1 MANKSMMILGIDLEG
16 MNENLVENGVNLA
29 VDRVTEIGAVLWDTR
44 INQPVKI
51 FSELIN
57 EPDHLSITEEIQE
70 LTGIDDQM
78 LNEWGLQKDEIKLGL
93 ERLAIIM
100 KKADYC
106 MAHNGTNYDVPMLS
120 AMFKRFGLEM
130 PNKVW
135 IDTAV
140 DVEFPKKMVHKSMA
154 NLEHSHGFINPY
166 PHRAV
171 TDVLSMLK
179 IASNYSFERMA
190 ALADS
195 PKVKIIAELEAP
207 NWRNKNEVDTFN
219 KVKSKVSRARFQWN
233 PNNKTWTKSVHR
245 LLIDEGK
252 INYDFDWSLL

>member
-1 MANKSMMILGIDLEG
+1 MADKAMLILGIDLEG

-44 INQPVKI
+44 LNQPVKI
-51 FSELIN
+51 YSELIN
-57 EPDHLSITEEIQE
+57 EPDHLSISEEIQD

-100 KKADYC
+100 NKADYL
-106 MAHNGTNYDVPMLS
+106 MAHNGTNYDVPMLT
-120 AMFKRFGLEM
+120 ALFKRFSVPM

-140 DVEFPKKMVHKSMA
+140 DIEFPKKIVHKSMA

-179 IASNYSFERMA
+179 IASNYSFDRMA
-190 ALADS
+190 KLADS
-195 PKVKIIAELEAP
+195 EKVKIVAELEAP
-207 NWRNKNEVDTFN
+207 NWRNKNEVETFN

-252 INYDFDWSLL
+252 VNYDFEWSLL